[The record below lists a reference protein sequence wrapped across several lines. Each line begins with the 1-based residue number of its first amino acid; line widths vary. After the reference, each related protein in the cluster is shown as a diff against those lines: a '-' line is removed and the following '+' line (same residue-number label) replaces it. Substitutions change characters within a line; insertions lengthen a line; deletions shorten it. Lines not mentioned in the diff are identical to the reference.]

1 MGTKQLSYFSFIF
14 TERAGNIFY
23 LNLQAVGSLNFHKKN
38 THADKEKLDFQ
49 CEMCGF
55 ATYAKRYLQEHLRK
69 VHRGEEQYKHIC
81 EHCGKR
87 FLYPF
92 DLNKHHV
99 PNHFIA
105 KSRTSTN
112 LGAIMVTV
120 HFTPDISIPIFHHLL
135 FNHEHFND

>member
-1 MGTKQLSYFSFIF
+1 M
-14 TERAGNIFY
+14 
-23 LNLQAVGSLNFHKKN
+23 QAVGSLNFHKKN

-55 ATYAKRYLQEHLRK
+55 ATYAKRYLGAHLRK

-92 DLNKHHV
+92 DLKKHHV
-99 PNHFIA
+99 IISLLKA
-105 KSRTSTN
+105 KLQQIWVLSWLQYISTP
-112 LGAIMVTV
+112 IVY
-120 HFTPDISIPIFHHLL
+120 PDF
-135 FNHEHFND
+135 